1 MNLKNVRKSSHFGDC
16 KQLVLSDQQS
26 KEIQFITMWKS
37 SKFSYFQ
44 KQENWKRS
52 AIHPEIDSNV
62 QTDDTNCRHLLS
74 WWLIVS
80 ALVHTNVHTHTVLI
94 ITVSLMDPLWL
105 KNRCHNGCNCWPVC
119 VAGAFFFDW
128 SLKTIRQNLS
138 HLLWLCRR
146 CWK

>member
-80 ALVHTNVHTHTVLI
+80 ALVHTNVHTHSFDNNCISNGSTV
-94 ITVSLMDPLWL
+94 VKKSMPQWL
-105 KNRCHNGCNCWPVC
+105 QLLTCMCSRS
-119 VAGAFFFDW
+119 FFF
-128 SLKTIRQNLS
+128 
-138 HLLWLCRR
+138 WLIA
-146 CWK
+146 KNHQAKPESSSMIVP